1 MAYSRSRRSR
11 ERRLRA
17 QYRKK
22 TAITGIIALILG
34 IIAGF
39 VLCVFSVNHPGPMS
53 NFLKIGPISKTSVT
67 PADESRLAINEP
79 DDRASIIGDLFGS
92 GNGDAANS
100 EQDAPDGSAAQE
112 PSGINSIL
120 GGGNVDADNSS
131 SETEP
136 LNTVDAEPD
145 VQSIAA
151 ITEKPV
157 EAPAEPASEAPTEEP
172 AAVEPEATEPAEE
185 AADPASEAEEP
196 AEPAIEAAPEEEEPV
211 EPASEEAAG
220 EAEATEAA
228 PEATP
233 APTPEPAPET
243 PDPVIVPYGEA
254 YSLETQINADG
265 SERSTV
271 SDEPY
276 ETLNLTLKVDAY
288 KDPAYFQSQYS
299 TQYKLQGDEAAVE
312 FDLTLNGYTGS
323 AEIIPQNF
331 LLITFIGSDPSI
343 ATQGYQLMDA
353 EIGGKTEVAISS
365 DVPSKL
371 YKRYPYSA
379 EQGDMVYMVVTTY
392 NDGVQGVYWFEIL
405 APEPEETPE
414 SEATEENVAE
424 ESTENSGE
432 TAEEATSNGTG
443 LTVGSQG
450 DEVVRLQRALI
461 DKGLLTGNPDGKFGN
476 YTAGAVKEMQRRY
489 GMEETGIAD
498 QAFLDRLFAD
508 Q

>member
-1 MAYSRSRRSR
+1 MAYSRRSR

-22 TAITGIIALILG
+22 TAITGVVMLLLG

-53 NFLKIGPISKTSVT
+53 NFLKIGPISNVTVT
-67 PADESRLAINEP
+67 PVDESRLAINEP
-79 DDRASIIGDLFGS
+79 DDNASIIGSLTAQENNEAVDP
-92 GNGDAANS
+92 ANDVIDS
-100 EQDAPDGSAAQE
+100 SAAGE
-112 PSGINSIL
+112 VSGINSIL
-120 GGGNVDADNSS
+120 GGNNADAENSS
-131 SETEP
+131 NNIEP
-136 LNTVDAEPD
+136 LNAATAAPE
-145 VQSIAA
+145 VQAIAA

-157 EAPAEPASEAPTEEP
+157 EATEEP
-172 AAVEPEATEPAEE
+172 AVEEPTEAPVE
-185 AADPASEAEEP
+185 ADPEAEEP
-196 AEPAIEAAPEEEEPV
+196 AEAAEVAIPEAEEPV
-211 EPASEEAAG
+211 ETEAPEEPVDAENETPAEAG
-220 EAEATEAA
+220 EEVAAESTPEVTPEPT

-233 APTPEPAPET
+233 ET
-243 PDPVIVPYGEA
+243 LEPVIVPYGEA
-254 YSLETQINADG
+254 YMLETQIKADG

-271 SDEPY
+271 DDEPY
-276 ETLNLTLKVDAY
+276 ETLSLTLKVDAY

-312 FDLTLNGYTGS
+312 FDITLNGYTGTT
-323 AEIIPQNF
+323 EIIPQNF
-331 LLITFIGSDPSI
+331 LLITFVGSDPSVT
-343 ATQGYQLMDA
+343 TQGYQLMDA

-414 SEATEENVAE
+414 PETPEENADE
-424 ESTENSGE
+424 ASGE
-432 TAEEATSNGTG
+432 AASDGTG

-450 DEVVRLQRALI
+450 DDVIKLQRALI

-489 GMEETGIAD
+489 GMEQTGIAD
-498 QAFLDRLFAD
+498 QAFLDRLYAD